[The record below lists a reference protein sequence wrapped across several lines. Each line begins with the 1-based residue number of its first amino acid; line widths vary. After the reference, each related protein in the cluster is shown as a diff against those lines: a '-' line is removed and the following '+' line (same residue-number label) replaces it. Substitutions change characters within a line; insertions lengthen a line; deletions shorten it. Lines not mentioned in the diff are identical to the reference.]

1 LITMKDVKVL
11 VCDPIDEVGVKLLME
26 AGYNVDLKTEITAT
40 DLVKAA
46 GAYDALVVRSRTK
59 VTKEVLEAGKPRLK
73 IVARS
78 GVGLDNVDTEAAK
91 ALGIQVVN
99 SAEAPSNAVAELVL
113 GYMLSLSRNIARGD
127 ASMKRGEWAK
137 NKLTGFELSGK
148 TMGIVGFGRIGFLVG
163 KKTKALG
170 MRVLCYDVLIDKM
183 MNFVNEVGAES
194 VALDKLLAESD
205 FVTVH
210 VPLLP
215 QTKHMFNAATIAKMK
230 KGSYIINAARGG
242 IIEEKALVDA
252 LKSGHLAGAALDVY
266 EEEPT
271 KNVDLVKME
280 NVVCTPHI
288 GAESKEAQLGNS
300 TIVAEKLI
308 KALG

>member
-1 LITMKDVKVL
+1 
-11 VCDPIDEVGVKLLME
+11 
-26 AGYNVDLKTEITAT
+26 
-40 DLVKAA
+40 
-46 GAYDALVVRSRTK
+46 VRSRTK
-59 VTKEVLEAGKPRLK
+59 VTKEVLQAGKPKLK

-91 ALGIQVVN
+91 ALGVQVVN

-113 GYMLSLSRNIARGD
+113 GYMLSLSRNIAKGD

-137 NKLTGFELSGK
+137 NKFTGFELSGK
-148 TMGIVGFGRIGFLVG
+148 TMGIVGFGRIGYLVG

-170 MRVLCYDVLIDKM
+170 MRVLCYDVMIEKM
-183 MNFVNEVGAES
+183 MNFVNEAGAES
-194 VALDKLLAESD
+194 VPLDKLLAESD

-230 KGSYIINAARGG
+230 RSAYIINAARGG

-252 LKSGHLAGAALDVY
+252 LKTGHLAGAALDVY

-271 KNVDLVKME
+271 KNMDLVKME

-308 KALG
+308 KTLG

>member
-1 LITMKDVKVL
+1 MKEVKVL
-11 VCDPIDEVGVKLLME
+11 VCDPIDDVGVKMLRE
-26 AGYNVDLKTEITAT
+26 AGYKVDLKTEITAA

-59 VTKEVLEAGKPRLK
+59 VTKEVFQAGKPKLK

-91 ALGIQVVN
+91 SLGIQVVN

-113 GYMLSLSRNIARGD
+113 GYMLSLSRNISKGD

-137 NKLTGFELSGK
+137 NKLTGLELNGK
-148 TMGIVGFGRIGFLVG
+148 TIGIVGFGRIGFLVG

-170 MRVLCYDVLIDKM
+170 MRVLCYDVMIDKM
-183 MNFVNEVGAES
+183 MNFVQEAGAES
-194 VALDKLLAESD
+194 VSLDKLLAESD

-215 QTKHMFNAATIAKMK
+215 QTRYMFNSAVIAKMK
-230 KGSYIINAARGG
+230 KGAYIINAARGG

-252 LKSGHLAGAALDVY
+252 LKNGQLAGAALDVY

-271 KNVDLVKME
+271 KNMDLVKME

-300 TIVAEKLI
+300 TIVAEKII

>member
-1 LITMKDVKVL
+1 MKNVKVL
-11 VCDPIDEVGVKLLME
+11 VCDPIDEVGVKMLKG
-26 AGYNVDLKTEITAT
+26 AGYQVDLKTEITAA
-40 DLVKAA
+40 DLVKTA
-46 GAYDALVVRSRTK
+46 GTYDALVVRSRTK
-59 VTKEVLEAGKPRLK
+59 VTKEVLQAGKPKLK

-78 GVGLDNVDTEAAK
+78 GVGLDNVDTETAK

-148 TMGIVGFGRIGFLVG
+148 TMGIVGFGRIGYLVG

-183 MNFVNEVGAES
+183 MNFVNEAGAES
-194 VALDKLLAESD
+194 VPLDKLLAESD
-205 FVTVH
+205 FVTIH

-215 QTKHMFNAATIAKMK
+215 QTKHMFDAATIAKMK
-230 KGSYIINAARGG
+230 RGAIIINAARGG
-242 IIEEKALVDA
+242 IIEEKALVEA
-252 LKSGHLAGAALDVY
+252 LKSGQLAGAALDVY

-271 KNVDLVKME
+271 KNMDLVKME

>member
-1 LITMKDVKVL
+1 MKEVKVL
-11 VCDPIDEVGVKLLME
+11 VCDPIDDVGVKLLRE
-26 AGYNVDLKTEITAT
+26 AGYHVDLKTEITAS
-40 DLVKAA
+40 DLVKVAS
-46 GAYDALVVRSRTK
+46 AYDALVVRSRTK
-59 VTKEVLEAGKPRLK
+59 VTKEVLQAGKPKLK

-91 ALGIQVVN
+91 ALSIQVVN

-113 GYMLSLSRNIARGD
+113 GYMLSLSRNIAKGD

-137 NKLTGFELSGK
+137 NKLTGFELSRK
-148 TMGIVGFGRIGFLVG
+148 TLGIVGFGRIGFLVG
-163 KKTKALG
+163 KKAKSLG

-183 MNFVNEVGAES
+183 MNFVQEAGAES
-194 VALDKLLAESD
+194 VPLDKLLAESD

-230 KGSYIINAARGG
+230 KDSYIINAARGG

-252 LKSGHLAGAALDVY
+252 LSSGHLAGAALDVY

-271 KNVDLVKME
+271 KNMDLVKME

-300 TIVAEKLI
+300 MIVAEKLI

>member
-1 LITMKDVKVL
+1 MKDVKVL
-11 VCDPIDEVGVKLLME
+11 ICDPIDEVGVKMLKE
-26 AGYNVDLKTEITAT
+26 AGYKVDLKTEITAP
-40 DLVKAA
+40 DLVKVA
-46 GAYDALVVRSRTK
+46 GTYDAIVVRSRTK
-59 VTKEVLEAGKPRLK
+59 VTKEVLQAGKPKLK

-91 ALGIQVVN
+91 ALGVQVVN

-113 GYMLSLSRNIARGD
+113 GYMLSLSRNIAKGD

-148 TMGIVGFGRIGFLVG
+148 TMGIVGFGRIGYLVG

-170 MRVLCYDVLIDKM
+170 MRVLCYDVMIEKM
-183 MNFVNEVGAES
+183 MNFVNEAGAES
-194 VALDKLLAESD
+194 VPLDKLLAESD

-230 KGSYIINAARGG
+230 RSAYIINAARGG

-252 LKSGHLAGAALDVY
+252 LKTGHLAGAALDVY

-271 KNVDLVKME
+271 KNMDLVKME

>member
-1 LITMKDVKVL
+1 MKEVKVL
-11 VCDPIDEVGVKLLME
+11 VCDPIDDVGVKMLKE
-26 AGYNVDLKTEITAT
+26 AGYKVDLKTEIIAA
-40 DLVKAA
+40 DLIKAA

-59 VTKEVLEAGKPRLK
+59 VNKEVLQAGKPRLQ

-91 ALGIQVVN
+91 SLGIQVVN

-113 GYMLSLSRNIARGD
+113 GYMLSLSRNIAKSD

-137 NKLTGFELSGK
+137 NKLTGFELNGK
-148 TMGIVGFGRIGFLVG
+148 TIGIVGFGRIGFLVG
-163 KKTKALG
+163 KKTKALR
-170 MRVLCYDVLIDKM
+170 MRVLCYDVMIDKM
-183 MNFVNEVGAES
+183 MNFVQEAGAES
-194 VALDKLLAESD
+194 VPLDKLLAESD

-215 QTKHMFNAATIAKMK
+215 QTRYMFNAAVIAKMK
-230 KGSYIINAARGG
+230 KGAYIINAARGG

-252 LKSGHLAGAALDVY
+252 LKSGQLAGAALDVY

-271 KNVDLVKME
+271 KNMDLVKME

-288 GAESKEAQLGNS
+288 GAESKEAQLSNS

-308 KALG
+308 KVLG

>member
-1 LITMKDVKVL
+1 MKDVKVL
-11 VCDPIDEVGVKLLME
+11 VCDPIDDVGVNMLKE
-26 AGYNVDLKTEITAT
+26 AGYEVDVKTEISAT
-40 DLVKAA
+40 DLVKEVV
-46 GAYDALVVRSRTK
+46 AYDALVVRSRTK
-59 VTKEVLEAGKPRLK
+59 VTREVLQAGKPRLK

-113 GYMLSLSRNIARGD
+113 GYMLSLSRNIAKGD

-148 TMGIVGFGRIGFLVG
+148 TIGLVGFGRIGYLVG

-170 MRVLCYDVLIDKM
+170 MRVFCYDVMIDKM
-183 MNFVNEVGAES
+183 MNFVNESGAES
-194 VALDKLLAESD
+194 VPFERLLVDSD
-205 FVTVH
+205 FITIH

-215 QTKHMFNAATIAKMK
+215 QTKHMFDEATITKMK

-242 IIEEKALVDA
+242 IIDEKALVNA
-252 LKSGHLAGAALDVY
+252 LKTGHLAGAALDVY

-271 KNVDLVKME
+271 KNIELVKME

-300 TIVAEKLI
+300 TIIAEKLI
-308 KALG
+308 RALG

>member
-1 LITMKDVKVL
+1 MKDVKVL
-11 VCDPIDEVGVKLLME
+11 VCDPIDDVGVKMLKG
-26 AGYNVDLKTEITAT
+26 ADYTVDLKTEITAL
-40 DLVKAA
+40 DLVKVA
-46 GAYDALVVRSRTK
+46 GTYDALVVRSRTK
-59 VTKEVLEAGKPRLK
+59 VTKEVLQAGKPKLK

-78 GVGLDNVDTEAAK
+78 GVGLDNVDTETAK
-91 ALGIQVVN
+91 SLGIQVVN

-113 GYMLSLSRNIARGD
+113 GYMLSLSRNISRGD

-137 NKLTGFELSGK
+137 NRLTGFELSGK
-148 TMGIVGFGRIGFLVG
+148 TMGIVGFGRIGYLVG

-170 MRVLCYDVLIDKM
+170 MRVFCYDVLIDKM

-194 VALDKLLAESD
+194 VPLDKLLAESD
-205 FVTVH
+205 FVTIH

-215 QTKHMFNAATIAKMK
+215 QTKHMFNSATIAKMK
-230 KGSYIINAARGG
+230 RGSYIINAARGG

-271 KNVDLVKME
+271 KNIELVKMD

>member
-1 LITMKDVKVL
+1 MKDVKVL
-11 VCDPIDEVGVKLLME
+11 VCDPIDDVGVKLLKE
-26 AGYNVDLKTEITAT
+26 ADYQVDLKIEITAP
-40 DLVKAA
+40 DLVKVA
-46 GAYDALVVRSRTK
+46 GTYDALVVRSRTK
-59 VTKEVLEAGKPRLK
+59 VTKEVLQAGKPKLK

-78 GVGLDNVDTEAAK
+78 GVGLDNVDTETAK
-91 ALGIQVVN
+91 TLGIQVVN

-113 GYMLSLSRNIARGD
+113 GYMLSLSRNIAKGD

-148 TMGIVGFGRIGFLVG
+148 TMGIVGFGRIGYLVG

-170 MRVLCYDVLIDKM
+170 MRVLCFDVMIDKM

-194 VALDKLLAESD
+194 VPLDKLLAESD
-205 FVTVH
+205 FVTIH

-215 QTKHMFNAATIAKMK
+215 QTKHMFNAPTIAKMK

-252 LKSGHLAGAALDVY
+252 LKSGQLAGAALDVY

-271 KNVDLVKME
+271 KNMDLVKME
-280 NVVCTPHI
+280 NVICTPHI

>member
-1 LITMKDVKVL
+1 MKDVKVL
-11 VCDPIDEVGVKLLME
+11 VCDPIDEVGVKMLRE
-26 AGYNVDLKTEITAT
+26 AGYQVDLKTDITGA
-40 DLVKAA
+40 DLVKTAV
-46 GAYDALVVRSRTK
+46 AYDALVVRSRTK
-59 VTKEVLEAGKPRLK
+59 VTKEVLQAGKPRLK
-73 IVARS
+73 IIARS
-78 GVGLDNVDTEAAK
+78 GVGLDNVDSEAAK
-91 ALGIQVVN
+91 TLGIQVVN
-99 SAEAPSNAVAELVL
+99 SSEAPSNAVAELVI

-183 MNFVNEVGAES
+183 MNLVQEAGAEA
-194 VALDKLLAESD
+194 VPLDKLLTESD
-205 FVTVH
+205 IITVH

-215 QTKHMFNAATIAKMK
+215 QTKYMFNAVTIAKMK

-242 IIEEKALVDA
+242 IIEEKALIDA
-252 LKSGHLAGAALDVY
+252 LKTGHLAGAALDVY

-271 KNVDLVKME
+271 RNLDLIKME

-308 KALG
+308 KTLG

>member
-1 LITMKDVKVL
+1 MKDVKVL
-11 VCDPIDEVGVKLLME
+11 ICDPIDEVGVKMLKE
-26 AGYNVDLKTEITAT
+26 AGYKVDLKTEITAP
-40 DLVKAA
+40 DLVKVA
-46 GAYDALVVRSRTK
+46 GTYDAIVVRSRTK
-59 VTKEVLEAGKPRLK
+59 VTKEVLQAGKTKLK

-91 ALGIQVVN
+91 ALGVQVVN

-113 GYMLSLSRNIARGD
+113 GYMLSLSRNIAKGD

-148 TMGIVGFGRIGFLVG
+148 TMGIVGFGRIGYLVG

-170 MRVLCYDVLIDKM
+170 MRVLCYDVMIEKM
-183 MNFVNEVGAES
+183 MNFVNEAGAES
-194 VALDKLLAESD
+194 VPLDKLLAESD

-230 KGSYIINAARGG
+230 RSAYIINAARGG

-252 LKSGHLAGAALDVY
+252 LKTGHLAGAALDVY

-271 KNVDLVKME
+271 KNMDLVKME

-308 KALG
+308 KTLG

>member
-1 LITMKDVKVL
+1 MKEVKVL
-11 VCDPIDEVGVKLLME
+11 VCDPIDDVGVKLLRE
-26 AGYNVDLKTEITAT
+26 AGYHVDLKTEITAS
-40 DLVKAA
+40 DLVKVAS
-46 GAYDALVVRSRTK
+46 AYDALVVRSRTK
-59 VTKEVLEAGKPRLK
+59 VTKEVLQAGKPKLK

-91 ALGIQVVN
+91 ALSIQVVN

-113 GYMLSLSRNIARGD
+113 GYMLSLSRNIAKGD

-148 TMGIVGFGRIGFLVG
+148 TLGIVGFGRIGFLVG
-163 KKTKALG
+163 KKAKSLG

-183 MNFVNEVGAES
+183 MNFVQEAGAES
-194 VALDKLLAESD
+194 VPLDKLLAESD

-230 KGSYIINAARGG
+230 KDSYIINAARGG

-252 LKSGHLAGAALDVY
+252 LSSGHLAGAALDVY

-271 KNVDLVKME
+271 KNMDLVKME

-300 TIVAEKLI
+300 MIVAEKLI

>member
-1 LITMKDVKVL
+1 MKDVRVL
-11 VCDPIDEVGVKLLME
+11 VCDPIDDVGMRMLRE
-26 AGYNVDLKTEITAT
+26 AGFTVEVKPEITAS
-40 DLVKAA
+40 DLVKEAK
-46 GAYDALVVRSRTK
+46 GYDALVVRSRTK
-59 VTKEVLEAGKPRLK
+59 VTRDVLQAGMPRLK

-113 GYMLSLSRNIARGD
+113 GYMLSLSRNIAKGD

-137 NKLTGFELSGK
+137 SKLTGFELSGK
-148 TMGIVGFGRIGFLVG
+148 TIGIVGFGRIGYLVG

-170 MRVLCYDVLIDKM
+170 MLVLCYDVLIDQL
-183 MNFVNEVGAES
+183 MNFVNEIGAES
-194 VALDKLLAESD
+194 VPLDMLLAESD
-205 FVTVH
+205 FVTIH
-210 VPLLP
+210 VPLIP
-215 QTKHMFNAATIAKMK
+215 QTRHMFDAKTLAKMK

-242 IIEEKALVDA
+242 IIDEGALVEA
-252 LKSGHLAGAALDVY
+252 LRSGQLAGAALDVY

-271 KNVDLVKME
+271 KNLELVKME
-280 NVVCTPHI
+280 SVVCTPHI

-300 TIVAEKLI
+300 TIVASKLI
-308 KALG
+308 KAFG

>member
-1 LITMKDVKVL
+1 MKEVKVL
-11 VCDPIDEVGVKLLME
+11 VCDPIDDVGVEMLRE
-26 AGYNVDLKTEITAT
+26 AGYKVDLKTEITAA
-40 DLVKAA
+40 DLIKAA

-59 VTKEVLEAGKPRLK
+59 VTKEVLQAGKPNLK

-91 ALGIQVVN
+91 SLGIQVVN

-113 GYMLSLSRNIARGD
+113 GYMLSLSRNIAKGD

-137 NKLTGFELSGK
+137 NKLTGFELNGK
-148 TMGIVGFGRIGFLVG
+148 TIGIVGFGRIGFLVG

-170 MRVLCYDVLIDKM
+170 MRVLCYDVMIDKM
-183 MNFVNEVGAES
+183 MNFVQEAGAETVS
-194 VALDKLLAESD
+194 LDKLLAESD

-215 QTKHMFNAATIAKMK
+215 QTRYMFNSSVIAKMK
-230 KGSYIINAARGG
+230 KGAYIINAARGG

-252 LKSGHLAGAALDVY
+252 LKDGQLAGAALDVY

-271 KNVDLVKME
+271 KNMDLVKMDG
-280 NVVCTPHI
+280 VVCTPHI

-300 TIVAEKLI
+300 TIVAEKII

>member
-1 LITMKDVKVL
+1 MKDVKVL
-11 VCDPIDEVGVKLLME
+11 ICDPIDEVGVKMLKE
-26 AGYNVDLKTEITAT
+26 AGYKVNLKTEITAP
-40 DLVKAA
+40 DLVKVA
-46 GAYDALVVRSRTK
+46 GTYDAIVVRSRTK
-59 VTKEVLEAGKPRLK
+59 VTKEVLQAGKPKLK

-91 ALGIQVVN
+91 ALGVQVVN

-113 GYMLSLSRNIARGD
+113 GYMLSLSRNIAKGD

-148 TMGIVGFGRIGFLVG
+148 TMGIVGFGRIGYLVG

-170 MRVLCYDVLIDKM
+170 MRVLCYDVMIDKM
-183 MNFVNEVGAES
+183 MNFVNEAGAES
-194 VALDKLLAESD
+194 VPLDKLLAESD

-230 KGSYIINAARGG
+230 RSAYIINAARGG

-252 LKSGHLAGAALDVY
+252 LKTGHLAGAALDVY

-271 KNVDLVKME
+271 KNMDLVKME

>member
-1 LITMKDVKVL
+1 MKDVKVL
-11 VCDPIDEVGVKLLME
+11 VCDPIDEVGVKMLRE
-26 AGYNVDLKTEITAT
+26 AGYHVDLKTEITAS

-46 GAYDALVVRSRTK
+46 GTYDALVVRSRTK
-59 VTKEVLEAGKPRLK
+59 VTREVLQAGKPRLK

-91 ALGIQVVN
+91 ALGVQVVN
-99 SAEAPSNAVAELVL
+99 SAEAPSNAVAELIL

-137 NKLTGFELSGK
+137 NRLTGFELSGK

-183 MNFVNEVGAES
+183 MNFVQEAGAES
-194 VALDKLLAESD
+194 VPLEQLLAESD

-215 QTKHMFNAATIAKMK
+215 QTKHMFNAATFAKMK

-242 IIEEKALVDA
+242 IIEEKTLVDA
-252 LKSGHLAGAALDVY
+252 LKSGHLAGVALDVY

-271 KNVDLVKME
+271 KNMDLVQME

-300 TIVAEKLI
+300 TIVAEKLV

>member
-1 LITMKDVKVL
+1 MKDVKIL
-11 VCDPIDEVGVKLLME
+11 VCDPIDDVGVKLLRE
-26 AGYNVDLKTEITAT
+26 AGYQVDLKPEITAP
-40 DLVKAA
+40 DLVKTT

-59 VTKEVLEAGKPRLK
+59 VTKEVLQAGKPRLK

-113 GYMLSLSRNIARGD
+113 GYILSLSRNISRGD

-148 TMGIVGFGRIGFLVG
+148 TMGIVGFGRIGYLVG

-170 MRVLCYDVLIDKM
+170 MRVLCYDVLIDQM
-183 MNFVNEVGAES
+183 MNLVKEAGAES
-194 VALDKLLAESD
+194 VPLDRLLAESD
-205 FVTVH
+205 FVTIH

-230 KGSYIINAARGG
+230 NGSYIINAARGG
-242 IIEEKALVDA
+242 IIEEKALLEA
-252 LKSGHLAGAALDVY
+252 LKSGQLAGAALDVY

-271 KNVDLVKME
+271 KNSELVKME

-300 TIVAEKLI
+300 IIVAEKLR

>member
-1 LITMKDVKVL
+1 MKDVKVL
-11 VCDPIDEVGVKLLME
+11 ICDLIDEVGVKMLKE
-26 AGYNVDLKTEITAT
+26 AGYYVDLKTEIAAP
-40 DLVKAA
+40 DLLKIAR
-46 GAYDALVVRSRTK
+46 AYDALVVRSRTK
-59 VTKEVLEAGKPRLK
+59 VTKEVLHAGKPKLK

-78 GVGLDNVDTEAAK
+78 GVGLDNVDVESAK
-91 ALGIQVVN
+91 AIGIQVVN
-99 SAEAPSNAVAELVL
+99 SAEAPSNAVSELVL
-113 GYMLSLSRNIARGD
+113 GYMLSLSRNIAKGD

-137 NKLTGFELSGK
+137 NKLIGFELSGK
-148 TMGIVGFGRIGFLVG
+148 TMGIVGFGRIGYLVG

-170 MRVLCYDVLIDKM
+170 MRVLCYDVMIDKM
-183 MNFVNEVGAES
+183 MNFVNEAGAES
-194 VALDKLLAESD
+194 VPFDKLLAESD
-205 FVTVH
+205 FVTIH

-215 QTKHMFNAATIAKMK
+215 QTKYMFNAATISKMK
-230 KGSYIINAARGG
+230 KGAYIINAARGG

-271 KNVDLVKME
+271 KNMDLVKME

>member
-1 LITMKDVKVL
+1 MKDVKVL
-11 VCDPIDEVGVKLLME
+11 VCDPIDEVGVMLLKE
-26 AGYNVDLKTEITAT
+26 AGYSVDLKTEITAP
-40 DLVKAA
+40 DLVKVA

-59 VTKEVLEAGKPRLK
+59 VTKEVLQAGKPKLK

-99 SAEAPSNAVAELVL
+99 SAEAPSNAVAELVV
-113 GYMLSLSRNIARGD
+113 GYMLSLSRNIAKGD

-137 NKLTGFELSGK
+137 NKLTGFEISGK
-148 TMGIVGFGRIGFLVG
+148 TMGIVGFGRIGYLVG

-170 MRVLCYDVLIDKM
+170 MRVLCYDVMIDKM
-183 MNFVNEVGAES
+183 MNFVQEAGAES
-194 VALDKLLAESD
+194 VPLDKLLAESD

-215 QTKHMFNAATIAKMK
+215 QTKYLFDAPTIAKMK
-230 KGSYIINAARGG
+230 KGSLIINAARGG
-242 IIEEKALVDA
+242 IIEEKALVNA

-271 KNVDLVKME
+271 KNMDLVKME
-280 NVVCTPHI
+280 NVICTPHV

-300 TIVAEKLI
+300 TIVAEKLK

>member
-1 LITMKDVKVL
+1 MKVL
-11 VCDPIDEVGVKLLME
+11 VCDPIDEVGVKMLKE
-26 AGYNVDLKTEITAT
+26 AGYHVDLKTEITAP
-40 DLVKAA
+40 DLVKVA
-46 GAYDALVVRSRTK
+46 GTYDALVVRSRTK
-59 VTKEVLEAGKPRLK
+59 VTKEVLQAGKPKLK

-78 GVGLDNVDTEAAK
+78 GVGLDNVDTETAK
-91 ALGIQVVN
+91 ALGVQVVN

-113 GYMLSLSRNIARGD
+113 GYMLSLSRNIAKGD

-137 NKLTGFELSGK
+137 NKLTGFEISGK
-148 TMGIVGFGRIGFLVG
+148 TMGIVGFGRIGYLVG

-170 MRVLCYDVLIDKM
+170 MRVLCYDVMIDKM
-183 MNFVNEVGAES
+183 MNFVNEIGAES
-194 VALDKLLAESD
+194 VSLDKLLAESD
-205 FVTVH
+205 FVTIH

-215 QTKHMFNAATIAKMK
+215 QTKHMFNAATFSKMK
-230 KGSYIINAARGG
+230 KSAIVINAARGG
-242 IIEEKALVDA
+242 IIEEKALLDA
-252 LKSGHLAGAALDVY
+252 LKMGHLSGAALDVY

-271 KNVDLVKME
+271 KNMELVKLE

>member
-1 LITMKDVKVL
+1 MKDVKVL
-11 VCDPIDEVGVKLLME
+11 VCDPIDEIGVKMLRE
-26 AGYNVDLKTEITAT
+26 AGYQVDLKTDITGA
-40 DLVKAA
+40 DLVKTAV
-46 GAYDALVVRSRTK
+46 AYDALVVRSRTK
-59 VTKEVLEAGKPRLK
+59 VTKEVLQAGKPRLK
-73 IVARS
+73 IIARS
-78 GVGLDNVDTEAAK
+78 GVGLDNVDSEAAK

-99 SAEAPSNAVAELVL
+99 SAEAPSNAVAELVI

-183 MNFVNEVGAES
+183 MNLVQEAGAEA
-194 VALDKLLAESD
+194 VPLDKLLTESD
-205 FVTVH
+205 IITVH

-215 QTKHMFNAATIAKMK
+215 QTKYMFNAATIAKMK

-242 IIEEKALVDA
+242 IIEEKALIDA
-252 LKSGHLAGAALDVY
+252 LKTGQLAGAALDVY

-271 KNVDLVKME
+271 RNLDLIKME

-308 KALG
+308 KTLG

>member
-1 LITMKDVKVL
+1 MMKDVKVL
-11 VCDPIDEVGVKLLME
+11 VCDPIDEVGVVLLKE
-26 AGYNVDLKTEITAT
+26 AGYSVDLKTEITAL
-40 DLVKAA
+40 DLVKVA

-59 VTKEVLEAGKPRLK
+59 VTKEVLQAGKPKLK

-113 GYMLSLSRNIARGD
+113 GYMLSLSRNIAKGD

-137 NKLTGFELSGK
+137 NKLTGFEISGK
-148 TMGIVGFGRIGFLVG
+148 TMGIVGFGRIGYLVG

-170 MRVLCYDVLIDKM
+170 MRVLCYDVMIDKM
-183 MNFVNEVGAES
+183 MNFVQEAGAES
-194 VALDKLLAESD
+194 VPLDKLLAESD

-215 QTKHMFNAATIAKMK
+215 QTKYLFDAATIAKMK
-230 KGSYIINAARGG
+230 KGSFIINAARGG
-242 IIEEKALVDA
+242 IIEEKALFNA

-271 KNVDLVKME
+271 KNLDLVKME
-280 NVVCTPHI
+280 NVVCTPHV

-300 TIVAEKLI
+300 TIVAEKLK

>member
-1 LITMKDVKVL
+1 MKEVKVL
-11 VCDPIDEVGVKLLME
+11 VCDPIDDVGVKMLKE
-26 AGYNVDLKTEITAT
+26 AGYKVDLKTEITAA
-40 DLVKAA
+40 DLIKAA

-59 VTKEVLEAGKPRLK
+59 VTKEVLQAGKPRLQ

-91 ALGIQVVN
+91 SFGIQVVN

-113 GYMLSLSRNIARGD
+113 GYMLSLSRNIAKSD

-137 NKLTGFELSGK
+137 NKLTGFELNGK
-148 TMGIVGFGRIGFLVG
+148 TIGIVGFGRIGFLVG

-170 MRVLCYDVLIDKM
+170 MRVLCYDVMIDKM
-183 MNFVNEVGAES
+183 MNFVQEAGAES
-194 VALDKLLAESD
+194 VPLDKLLAESD

-215 QTKHMFNAATIAKMK
+215 QTRYMFNAAVIAKMK
-230 KGSYIINAARGG
+230 KGAYIINAARGG

-252 LKSGHLAGAALDVY
+252 LKSGQLAGAALDVY

-271 KNVDLVKME
+271 KNMDLVKME

-288 GAESKEAQLGNS
+288 GAESKEAQLSNS

-308 KALG
+308 KVLG

>member
-1 LITMKDVKVL
+1 MKEVKVL
-11 VCDPIDEVGVKLLME
+11 VCDPIDDVGVKMLKE
-26 AGYNVDLKTEITAT
+26 AGYKVDLKTEITAA
-40 DLVKAA
+40 DLIKAA

-59 VTKEVLEAGKPRLK
+59 VNKEVLQAGKPRLQ

-91 ALGIQVVN
+91 SLGIQVVN

-113 GYMLSLSRNIARGD
+113 GYMLSLSRNIAKSD

-137 NKLTGFELSGK
+137 NKLTGFELNGK
-148 TMGIVGFGRIGFLVG
+148 TIGIVGFGRIGFLVG

-170 MRVLCYDVLIDKM
+170 MRVLCYDVMIDKM
-183 MNFVNEVGAES
+183 MNFVQEAGAES
-194 VALDKLLAESD
+194 VPLDKLLAESD

-215 QTKHMFNAATIAKMK
+215 QTRYMFNAAVIAKMK
-230 KGSYIINAARGG
+230 KGAYIINAARGG

-252 LKSGHLAGAALDVY
+252 LKSGQLAGAALDVY

-271 KNVDLVKME
+271 KNMDLFKME

-308 KALG
+308 KVLG

>member
-1 LITMKDVKVL
+1 
-11 VCDPIDEVGVKLLME
+11 
-26 AGYNVDLKTEITAT
+26 
-40 DLVKAA
+40 
-46 GAYDALVVRSRTK
+46 
-59 VTKEVLEAGKPRLK
+59 
-73 IVARS
+73 
-78 GVGLDNVDTEAAK
+78 
-91 ALGIQVVN
+91 VVN

-113 GYMLSLSRNIARGD
+113 GYMLSLSRNIAKGD
-127 ASMKRGEWAK
+127 ASMKRSEWAK
-137 NKLTGFELSGK
+137 NKLTGFEISGK
-148 TMGIVGFGRIGFLVG
+148 TMGIVGFGRIGYLVG

-170 MRVLCYDVLIDKM
+170 MRVLCYDVMIDKM
-183 MNFVNEVGAES
+183 MNFVKETGAES
-194 VALDKLLAESD
+194 VPLDKLLAESD

-215 QTKHMFNAATIAKMK
+215 QTKHMFNATTIAKMK
-230 KGSYIINAARGG
+230 KGAYIINAARGG
-242 IIEEKALVDA
+242 IIEEKALIDA
-252 LKSGHLAGAALDVY
+252 IKAGHLAGAALDVY

>member
-1 LITMKDVKVL
+1 MKEVKVL
-11 VCDPIDEVGVKLLME
+11 VCDPIDDVGVKMLKE

-40 DLVKAA
+40 DLIKAA
-46 GAYDALVVRSRTK
+46 GTYDALVVRSRTK
-59 VTKEVLEAGKPRLK
+59 VTKEVLQAGKPKLK

-91 ALGIQVVN
+91 SLGIQVVN

-113 GYMLSLSRNIARGD
+113 GYMLSLSRNIAKGD
-127 ASMKRGEWAK
+127 ASMKRGEWEK
-137 NKLTGFELSGK
+137 NKLTGFELNGK
-148 TMGIVGFGRIGFLVG
+148 TIGIVGFGRIGFLVG

-170 MRVLCYDVLIDKM
+170 MRVLCYDVMIDKM
-183 MNFVNEVGAES
+183 MNFVQEAGAES
-194 VALDKLLAESD
+194 VPLDKLLAESD

-215 QTKHMFNAATIAKMK
+215 QTRYMFNAAVIAKMK
-230 KGSYIINAARGG
+230 KGTYIINAARGG
-242 IIEEKALVDA
+242 IIEEKALVSA
-252 LKSGHLAGAALDVY
+252 LKSGQLAGAALDVY

-271 KNVDLVKME
+271 KNVELVKME

-288 GAESKEAQLGNS
+288 GSESKEAQLGNS

>member
-1 LITMKDVKVL
+1 MKDVKVL
-11 VCDPIDEVGVKLLME
+11 VCDPIDDVGVKLLKE
-26 AGYNVDLKTEITAT
+26 AGYKVDLKTEITAP
-40 DLVKAA
+40 DLIKIA
-46 GAYDALVVRSRTK
+46 GTYDALVVRSRTK
-59 VTKEVLEAGKPRLK
+59 VTKEVLQAGKPKLK

-78 GVGLDNVDTEAAK
+78 GVGLDNVDVEAAK
-91 ALGIQVVN
+91 ALGVQVVN

-148 TMGIVGFGRIGFLVG
+148 TMGIVGFGRIGYLVG

-170 MRVLCYDVLIDKM
+170 MRVLCYDVMIDEM
-183 MNFVNEVGAES
+183 MNFVKEVGAES
-194 VALDKLLAESD
+194 VPLDKLLAESD

-230 KGSYIINAARGG
+230 KGSCIINAARGG
-242 IIEEKALVDA
+242 IIEEKALVEA
-252 LKSGHLAGAALDVY
+252 LKAGHLAGAALDVY

>member
-1 LITMKDVKVL
+1 MKEVKVL
-11 VCDPIDEVGVKLLME
+11 VCDPIDDVGVKMLKE
-26 AGYNVDLKTEITAT
+26 AGYKVDLKTEITAA
-40 DLVKAA
+40 DLIKAA

-59 VTKEVLEAGKPRLK
+59 VNKEVLQAGKPRLQ

-91 ALGIQVVN
+91 SLGIQVVN

-113 GYMLSLSRNIARGD
+113 GYMLSLSRNIAKGD

-137 NKLTGFELSGK
+137 NKLTGFELNGK
-148 TMGIVGFGRIGFLVG
+148 TIGIVGFGRIGFLVG

-170 MRVLCYDVLIDKM
+170 MRVLCYDVMIDKM
-183 MNFVNEVGAES
+183 MNFVQEAGAES
-194 VALDKLLAESD
+194 VPLDKLLAESD

-215 QTKHMFNAATIAKMK
+215 QTRYMFNAAVIAKMK
-230 KGSYIINAARGG
+230 KGAYIINAARGG

-252 LKSGHLAGAALDVY
+252 LKSGQLAGAALDVY

-271 KNVDLVKME
+271 KNMDLFKME

-288 GAESKEAQLGNS
+288 GAESKEAQLSNS

-308 KALG
+308 KVLG

>member
-1 LITMKDVKVL
+1 MKDVKVL
-11 VCDPIDEVGVKLLME
+11 VCDPIDEVGVKLLKE
-26 AGYNVDLKTEITAT
+26 AGYNVDLKTEIIAP
-40 DLVKAA
+40 DLVKVA

-59 VTKEVLEAGKPRLK
+59 VTKEVLQAGKPKLK

-78 GVGLDNVDTEAAK
+78 GVGLDNVDTETAK
-91 ALGIQVVN
+91 VLGIQVVN

-137 NKLTGFELSGK
+137 NKLTGFELNGK
-148 TMGIVGFGRIGFLVG
+148 TMGIVGFGRIGYLVG

-170 MRVLCYDVLIDKM
+170 MRVLCYDVMIDKM

-194 VALDKLLAESD
+194 VPLDKLLAESD
-205 FVTVH
+205 FVTIH

-215 QTKHMFNAATIAKMK
+215 QTRHMFNAATFAKMK
-230 KGSYIINAARGG
+230 KGAYVINAARGG
-242 IIEEKALVDA
+242 IIEEKALLDA
-252 LKSGHLAGAALDVY
+252 LKTGHLSGAALDVY

-271 KNVDLVKME
+271 KNMDLVKLE

-300 TIVAEKLI
+300 TIVAEKLK

>member
-1 LITMKDVKVL
+1 MKEVKVL
-11 VCDPIDEVGVKLLME
+11 VCDPIDEVGVKLLRE
-26 AGYNVDLKTEITAT
+26 AGYHVDLKTEITAP
-40 DLVKAA
+40 DLVKVA

-59 VTKEVLEAGKPRLK
+59 ITKEVLQAGKPKLK

-78 GVGLDNVDTEAAK
+78 GVGLDNVDIEAAK
-91 ALGIQVVN
+91 ALSVQVVN

-113 GYMLSLSRNIARGD
+113 GYMLSLSRNISKGD

-137 NKLTGFELSGK
+137 SRLTGFELSGK

-163 KKTKALG
+163 KKTKSLG

-183 MNFVNEVGAES
+183 MNFVQEAGAES
-194 VALDKLLAESD
+194 VPLDKLLAESD

-215 QTKHMFNAATIAKMK
+215 QTKYLFNAATIAKMK

-252 LKSGHLAGAALDVY
+252 LNSGHLAGAALDVY

-271 KNVDLVKME
+271 KNMDLIKME

-308 KALG
+308 KVLG

>member
-1 LITMKDVKVL
+1 MKDVKVL
-11 VCDPIDEVGVKLLME
+11 ICDPIDEVGVKMLKE
-26 AGYNVDLKTEITAT
+26 AGYKVDLKTEITAP
-40 DLVKAA
+40 DLVKVA
-46 GAYDALVVRSRTK
+46 GTYDAIVVRSRTK
-59 VTKEVLEAGKPRLK
+59 VTKEVLQAGKPKLK

-113 GYMLSLSRNIARGD
+113 GYMLSLSRNIAKGD

-148 TMGIVGFGRIGFLVG
+148 TMGIVGFGRIGYLVG

-170 MRVLCYDVLIDKM
+170 MRVLCYDVMIEKM
-183 MNFVNEVGAES
+183 MNFVNEAGAES
-194 VALDKLLAESD
+194 VPLDKLLAESD

-230 KGSYIINAARGG
+230 RGAYIINAARGG

-271 KNVDLVKME
+271 KNMDLVKME
-280 NVVCTPHI
+280 NVICTPHI

-300 TIVAEKLI
+300 TIVSEKLI